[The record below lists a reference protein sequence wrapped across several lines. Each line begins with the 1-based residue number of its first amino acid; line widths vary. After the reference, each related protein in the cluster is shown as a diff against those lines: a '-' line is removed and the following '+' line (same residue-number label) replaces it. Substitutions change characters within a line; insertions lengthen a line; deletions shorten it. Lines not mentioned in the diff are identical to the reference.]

1 MADPGDLIP
10 YDLSGCANGVPLV
23 VVNTSAG
30 SADTVDTAVTGT
42 TDRDFY
48 HLWACNTHTADVDV
62 TFLLGGTTEPTNII
76 CGPLTLAAKSGLS
89 IVLDGLCANN
99 AKVLKVYAS
108 SASKITVTG
117 YKNRRTGG
125 D

>member
-10 YDLSGCANGVPLV
+10 FDLSGCASGVPLLV
-23 VVNTSAG
+23 TSTSSGTAQ
-30 SADTVDTAVTGT
+30 TLDTAVTGT
-42 TDRDFY
+42 TDRDYY
-48 HLWACNTHTADVDV
+48 HVWACNTHTADVDV
-62 TFLLGGTTEPTNII
+62 TFLLGGATVPDNVI
-76 CGPLTLAAKSGLS
+76 CGPFTLTANSG
-89 IVLDGLCANN
+89 INVVLDGQFAND